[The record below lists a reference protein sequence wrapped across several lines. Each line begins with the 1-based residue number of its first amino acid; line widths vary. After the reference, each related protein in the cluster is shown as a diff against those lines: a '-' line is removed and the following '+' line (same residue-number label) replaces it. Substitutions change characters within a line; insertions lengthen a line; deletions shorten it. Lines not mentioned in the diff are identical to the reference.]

1 MRVLLVT
8 SESTYVR
15 DNYLSL
21 LQKLTD
27 KKNLPENVEIIGL
40 AIVKTVSFSLLFTVM
55 KLFAIGVWG
64 ISSALLKNMIA
75 SKISDP
81 RSGLFKSLGLPV
93 LKLENINRPE
103 SIKAI
108 AELKPDVIVNIRTRN
123 IYKKEILALPSIGC
137 VNIHHGLLPDN
148 RGTMCDLWAW
158 VEGRP
163 VGFTVHWMNE
173 KIDDGDII
181 KTQEIDASGAKS
193 YADIPYISSTYESG
207 CILEALCRIAREGRF
222 KGIENKSQNV
232 HFTRNPDYR
241 QIKDIKK
248 KGFRL

>member
-21 LQKLTD
+21 LKKLTD
-27 KKNLPENVEIIGL
+27 RGSLPENVEMVGL
-40 AIVKTVSFSLLFTVM
+40 AIIKTVSFSLFFTAL
-55 KLFAIGVWG
+55 KLMAAGVTG
-64 ISSALLKNMIA
+64 VSRALLGNMISSKL
-75 SKISDP
+75 SDP
-81 RSGLFKSLGLPV
+81 RAALFKSLGLPV

-103 SIKAI
+103 AIKAI
-108 AELKPDVIVNIRTRN
+108 SELKPDLIVNIRTRN
-123 IYKKEILALPSIGC
+123 IYKKEILALPAVGC
-137 VNIHHGLLPDN
+137 INIHHGLLPDN

-163 VGFTVHWMNE
+163 VGFTIHWMNE

-181 KTQEIDASGAKS
+181 KTQEIDASKAVS
-193 YADIPYISSTYESG
+193 YADIPFISSTYESG
-207 CILEALCRIAREGRF
+207 CLLEALGRIAKEGRF
-222 KGIENKSQNV
+222 KGIENRSQNV
-232 HFTRNPDYR
+232 RFTKNPTYE
-241 QIKDIKK
+241 QIKEIKK